1 MLRKK
6 ILVVCALICCVG
18 LLVGCSEVQ
27 NIVGTSKGNTQ
38 ENIYVTSMNAVTKTF
53 YDALDGFQDD
63 VKNKN
68 VDGMKAKVND
78 VQGVIDSA
86 NKLDV
91 PESCKGIQKQY
102 IDGFTS
108 LKKCLEDYVQVYSDQ
123 KDGKQVDTSAIQKN
137 YDAAINNLKAAD
149 KAIYEL

>member
-18 LLVGCSEVQ
+18 LLVGCDQIS
-27 NIVGTSKGNTQ
+27 NMTKGNTQ

-63 VKNKN
+63 VKANN

-78 VQGVIDSA
+78 VQKVIDQA
-86 NKLDV
+86 EKLDV
-91 PESCKGIQKQY
+91 PESCKGIQEQY
-102 IDGFTS
+102 INGFKS
-108 LKKCLEDYVQVYSDQ
+108 LKKCLDDYIQVYSD
-123 KDGKQVDTSAIQKN
+123 KTAGKKVDTSAIQKN
-137 YDAAINNLKAAD
+137 YDAAMSSLKAAD
-149 KAIYEL
+149 KAISEL